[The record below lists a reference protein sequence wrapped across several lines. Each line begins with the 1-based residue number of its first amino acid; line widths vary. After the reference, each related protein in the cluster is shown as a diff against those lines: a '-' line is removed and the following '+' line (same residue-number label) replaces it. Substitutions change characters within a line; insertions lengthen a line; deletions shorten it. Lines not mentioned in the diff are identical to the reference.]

1 MLGPAT
7 SCAHHDRPATGVCIG
22 CERPLCATCRSRL
35 AGQVLCASCVG
46 ERLATPERAPAAAH
60 AQLTAGVLTVVA
72 ALVLGILG
80 VGALASKAR
89 AEATATRTLRQLE
102 ALRFTLDDFYLDL
115 TRYPTREEGLAAL
128 VTADPDGDGRRL
140 TGWAGPYLQLERGL
154 GYDRVRGRFV
164 DAWGSPL
171 HYWAEPGGWVYVA
184 SAGPN
189 ARTDTPELGK
199 SGFDGR
205 ASGDD
210 ILVWV
215 EGP

>member
-1 MLGPAT
+1 MAGRALCS
-7 SCAHHDRPATGVCIG
+7 SCLDDELTV
-22 CERPLCATCRSRL
+22 
-35 AGQVLCASCVG
+35 
-46 ERLATPERAPAAAH
+46 PEQEAPAAH

-80 VGALASKAR
+80 VGALAAKAR
-89 AEATATRTLRQLE
+89 AEATATRTLQQLE

-115 TRYPTREEGLAAL
+115 TRYPTRDEGLAAL

-189 ARTDTPELGK
+189 AHTDTPELG
-199 SGFDGR
+199 SEGFDGR
-205 ASGDD
+205 AAGDD